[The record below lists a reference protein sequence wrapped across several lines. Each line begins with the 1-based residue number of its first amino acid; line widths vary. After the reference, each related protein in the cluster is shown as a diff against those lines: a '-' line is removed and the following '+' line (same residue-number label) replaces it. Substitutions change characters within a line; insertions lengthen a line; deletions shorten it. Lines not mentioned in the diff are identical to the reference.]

1 MKKYKLQNFK
11 KEGSSIMDKY
21 LTNDNVDTLF
31 IRKRNKENKDRQV
44 E

>member
-1 MKKYKLQNFK
+1 
-11 KEGSSIMDKY
+11 MDKY

-44 E
+44 EWGRNKFEVWH